1 MKENRK
7 LVTRDL
13 TTQSWTLAQ
22 NGTTGV
28 SAMQLSII
36 SEKFALIIDKVER
49 NPLNI
54 SGHSAW
60 GALYNLNTHEV
71 RALDLQSNS
80 FCAAGSFLGNGTFI
94 SVGGNAV
101 VNGKTNG
108 DTDGKQSIRFLEPC
122 QDKDCSIEEYP
133 SIKMQSRRWYPSL
146 ARLAD
151 GTVMIA
157 GGSKNGSWINSAAIN
172 NPTIE
177 YFPPKKL
184 GFALNSSNFPI
195 KSPFLTRTLN
205 SNLYPILI
213 TLPEDDLVFMAAN
226 KDAMLYNWKTNEET
240 KLPPFPNNVRV
251 TYPFTGSGLLLPL
264 TPENNYRP
272 EVLICGGSNLP
283 DNVPATKLKASDP
296 ASAQCVRMVLDKQ
309 EIKKG
314 WIVEQM
320 PSPRIMPDMV
330 MMPDGRVLIL
340 NGGKTGTAGYGN
352 IPGKVGQSN
361 SDTPSFTP
369 VLYDPK
375 APLGQRFSS
384 KGLPTSKIARL
395 YHSTATM
402 TPSGKIMIAG
412 SNPNPDSTKITYPT
426 EYRVEWLSPPYL
438 QSNNRPIIKIFPK
451 IANYGE
457 SISIVLNR
465 IGDRRNLQGLKIE
478 VVLMDFG
485 YVTHSVPMNSRS
497 VKLPNR
503 LGNLDNEILAQI
515 PVSRSVYPPGFAFIH
530 VLVNGVPSQGHRMM
544 IGNGKLYI

>member
-1 MKENRK
+1 
-7 LVTRDL
+7 
-13 TTQSWTLAQ
+13 
-22 NGTTGV
+22 
-28 SAMQLSII
+28 MQLSVI
-36 SEKFALIIDKVER
+36 SETYALIIDKVER
-49 NPLNI
+49 NPLSIN
-54 SGHSAW
+54 GHPAW
-60 GALYNLNTHEV
+60 GALYNLITHEV

-94 SVGGNAV
+94 SVGGSSV
-101 VNGKTNG
+101 VNGRTNRSDYG

-122 QDKDCSIEEYP
+122 QDRDCSIEEF
-133 SIKMQSRRWYPSL
+133 IKLQSRRWYPSL

-157 GGSKNGSWINSAAIN
+157 GGSKNGAWINSAAIN

-184 GFALNSSNFPI
+184 DFAPRSLKIPI

-213 TLPEDDLVFMAAN
+213 TLPTDDLVFMAAN
-226 KDAMLYNWKTNEET
+226 NDAMIYNWKTNEET

-264 TPENNYRP
+264 TPANRYRP
-272 EVLICGGSNLP
+272 EVLICGGSDLP

-438 QSNNRPIIKIFPK
+438 QSNNRPVIKSFPT
-451 IANYGE
+451 IADHGGFIRIY
-457 SISIVLNR
+457 LNP

-485 YVTHSVPMNSRS
+485 YATHSVPMNSRL
-497 VKLPNR
+497 VKLQNK
-503 LGNLDNEILAQI
+503 LGVKENEILAQI
-515 PVSRSVYPPGFAFIH
+515 PNSRSVYPPGYAFLH
-530 VLVNGVPSQGHRMM
+530 VLVDGVPSKGHRMM
-544 IGNGKLYI
+544 IGKGKLYI